1 MKKLIAFL
9 TVCTMMTCAFG
20 SCGKDKD
27 SESSAESSISAT
39 KNEEVSETETTIE
52 PTTETVTETTTS
64 ATTETT
70 TETTAT
76 ETTTQTTTETTTET
90 VTTSTSAESDTQS
103 ETVETIAQSDV
114 SEESIIGKW
123 FTKADDDTFI
133 GFDFKEN
140 GNIDMFVDISELSH
154 FTTDGKLV
162 MQDVTFNSQFDGT
175 ILSVNVNGTDL
186 MTMSKYDGGTDTLNG
201 TYNLLSGSFYDN
213 MIQSGQSNISI
224 IISGEKMY
232 LDYPDMLT
240 YKIDGNNISMSGFKN
255 LDADIDSVVST
266 YEIQGNQVTFSSF
279 GDDKNLTMQ
288 RFEI

>member
-39 KNEEVSETETTIE
+39 KKEEVSETETTIE

-70 TETTAT
+70 T

-123 FTKADDDTFI
+123 FTKADDDTFM

-201 TYNLLSGSFYDN
+201 TYNLLSGSLYDN

-240 YKIDGNNISMSGFKN
+240 YKIDGNNISMSGFEN
-255 LDADIDSVVST
+255 LDSDIDSVVST

-279 GDDKNLTMQ
+279 GDDENLTMQ

>member
-39 KNEEVSETETTIE
+39 KKEEVSETETTIE

-70 TETTAT
+70 TETT
-76 ETTTQTTTETTTET
+76 TQTTTEITTET

-175 ILSVNVNGTDL
+175 ILSVNANGTDL

-201 TYNLLSGSFYDN
+201 TYNLLSGSLYDN

-240 YKIDGNNISMSGFKN
+240 YKIDGNNISMSGFEN

-279 GDDKNLTMQ
+279 GDDENLTMQ

>member
-39 KNEEVSETETTIE
+39 KKEEVSETE

-64 ATTETT
+64 ATTET
-70 TETTAT
+70 
-76 ETTTQTTTETTTET
+76 TTTETTTET

-103 ETVETIAQSDV
+103 ETVETIVQSDV
-114 SEESIIGKW
+114 SEESILGKW
-123 FTKADDDTFI
+123 SAKADDGTFM

-154 FTTDGKLV
+154 FTTDGQLV
-162 MQDVTFNSQFDGT
+162 MQDVSVNSQFDGT

-186 MTMSKYDGGTDTLNG
+186 MTMSKYSGGTDTLNG
-201 TYNLLSGSFYDN
+201 TYNLLSGSLYDN
-213 MIQSGQSNISI
+213 MIQSGPSNISI

-255 LDADIDSVVST
+255 LDADIDNVIST
-266 YEIQGNQVTFSSF
+266 YEIQGNQITFSSF

>member
-39 KNEEVSETETTIE
+39 KKEEVSETETTIE

-70 TETTAT
+70 T

-123 FTKADDDTFI
+123 FTKADDDTFM

-201 TYNLLSGSFYDN
+201 TYNLLSGSLYDN

-232 LDYPDMLT
+232 LDYQDMLT
-240 YKIDGNNISMSGFKN
+240 YKIDGNNISMSGFEN
-255 LDADIDSVVST
+255 LDSDIDSVVST

-279 GDDKNLTMQ
+279 GDDENLTMQ

>member
-39 KNEEVSETETTIE
+39 KKEEVSETETTIE

-70 TETTAT
+70 T

-175 ILSVNVNGTDL
+175 ILSVNANGTDL

-201 TYNLLSGSFYDN
+201 TYNLLSGSLYDN

-240 YKIDGNNISMSGFKN
+240 YKIDGNNISMSGFEN
-255 LDADIDSVVST
+255 LDSDIDSVVST

-279 GDDKNLTMQ
+279 GDDENLTMQ

>member
-39 KNEEVSETETTIE
+39 KKEEVSKTETTIE

-70 TETTAT
+70 T

-123 FTKADDDTFI
+123 FTKADDDTFM

-201 TYNLLSGSFYDN
+201 TYNLLSGSLYDN

-240 YKIDGNNISMSGFKN
+240 YKIDGNNISMSGFEN
-255 LDADIDSVVST
+255 LDSDIDSVVST

-279 GDDKNLTMQ
+279 GDDENLTMQ
-288 RFEI
+288 RLEI